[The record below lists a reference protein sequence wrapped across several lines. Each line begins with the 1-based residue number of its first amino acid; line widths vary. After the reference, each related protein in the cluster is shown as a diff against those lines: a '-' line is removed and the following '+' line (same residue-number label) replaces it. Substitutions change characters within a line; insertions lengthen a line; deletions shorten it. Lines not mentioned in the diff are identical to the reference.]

1 MKRQVF
7 VNVCPGDICVSSG
20 TVTSAI
26 IRALSWQVPAEDAP
40 AVVAVSAPPGVP
52 GVVLVD
58 ESGVDGEG
66 VSVSRDKPGL
76 VGGRVDVMKIDLVGA
91 GVSSETLMHEPRLR
105 LMRESN
111 IQIFFIQG
119 FYMEKITECRIIC
132 LITDL
137 NFNKPI
143 YMKVYLCMTRPSNES
158 SQHSLTGECRDD
170 FYA

>member
-1 MKRQVF
+1 M
-7 VNVCPGDICVSSG
+7 
-20 TVTSAI
+20 
-26 IRALSWQVPAEDAP
+26 
-40 AVVAVSAPPGVP
+40 
-52 GVVLVD
+52 D
-58 ESGVDGEG
+58 ESGVDGAG
-66 VSVSRDKPGL
+66 VSVGRDKPGR
-76 VGGRVDVMKIDLVGA
+76 VGGRVEVMKIGLVGT

-143 YMKVYLCMTRPSNES
+143 YMKVYLCMTRPSKES